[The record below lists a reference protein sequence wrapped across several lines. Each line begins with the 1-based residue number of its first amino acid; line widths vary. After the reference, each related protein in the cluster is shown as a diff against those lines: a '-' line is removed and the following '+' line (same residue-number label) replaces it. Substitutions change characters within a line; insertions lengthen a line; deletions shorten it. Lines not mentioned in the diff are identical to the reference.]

1 MLICTFHKWWRVGGW
16 QKWFRSQAKLHFCEL
31 WGKHFSSLS
40 SSIFQF
46 NKCVSITAAP
56 TFPLTAKRYSHR
68 VWAKKNFLQ
77 YCYSIFSKFRPRP
90 FSLCSSVCWNL
101 HKIHSSGNQA
111 SVCPCICVF
120 CSLRLR
126 SGLSCS
132 FHRRSIFPRS
142 SVFVGA
148 RGKSA
153 QSNTLN
159 ESCVP
164 LISNTGK
171 SPPLHMIHT
180 HTLPAAHRQVYAH
193 THTHTGS
200 FIHEVVSVSCVQRCE
215 WSRCESPLWTDCC
228 CFFQSQL
235 EEFQQHSSLNN
246 LCVTLFLNVFI
257 YFN

>member
-1 MLICTFHKWWRVGGW
+1 MRKTFLKP
-16 QKWFRSQAKLHFCEL
+16 FFLHF
-31 WGKHFSSLS
+31 
-40 SSIFQF
+40 SIQQVCFHHCRS
-46 NKCVSITAAP
+46 NISPNRKTI
-56 TFPLTAKRYSHR
+56 LTSRLG
-68 VWAKKNFLQ
+68 KKNFLQ
-77 YCYSIFSKFRPRP
+77 YCYSIFSKFQPRP

-132 FHRRSIFPRS
+132 FHRRSIFPPS

-164 LISNTGK
+164 LISSTGK

-180 HTLPAAHRQVYAH
+180 HTHSQLH
-193 THTHTGS
+193 TDRCTHIHTHTGS

-215 WSRCESPLWTDCC
+215 WSRCESPL
-228 CFFQSQL
+228 
-235 EEFQQHSSLNN
+235 
-246 LCVTLFLNVFI
+246 
-257 YFN
+257 